1 MKTIEVFKKYN
12 KKFVESHPK
21 ITYPP
26 LFERALKNLYL
37 EFLVK
42 RDDQT
47 DEKVLFSPLYVPISK
62 DIDVELEEFI
72 SNNEKFFDSL
82 KENIIT
88 SLYFYSAIIE
98 ENSYYVCDKNS
109 IIIARFIH
117 KEDERFELK
126 FYSHLEDELISS
138 YNDKIYI
145 GRTFIDLNNF
155 FRKNFGIKDL
165 IISLNEQ
172 NMKIQDRAKKKI
184 RYYEEYKEEYLDEVN
199 YLVNETKNDV
209 LERLELIPES
219 SIKEISENKLSEVVS
234 NLNYIQNLLIEL
246 KDFNLEFENKLRIGN
261 ETKFVKYLTKFNKDL
276 HVDIRYLRKLICLVN
291 SRITKI
297 LY

>member
-12 KKFVESHPK
+12 TKVVESHPK

-37 EFLVK
+37 EFIVK
-42 RDDQT
+42 KDEQT
-47 DEKVLFSPLYVPISK
+47 EEKVLFSPLYVPVSK
-62 DIDVELEEFI
+62 EIDIELAEFI

-82 KENIIT
+82 KEHIIT

-117 KEDERFELK
+117 NEDERFELK
-126 FYSHLEDELISS
+126 FYSHLEEELISS

-145 GRTFIDLNNF
+145 GRTFIDLNDF

-172 NMKIQDRAKKKI
+172 NIKIQDRAKKKI
-184 RYYEEYKEEYLDEVN
+184 RYYDEYKEYLNEVN

-209 LERLELIPES
+209 LDRLELITES
-219 SIKEISENKLSEVVS
+219 TVKEISENKLSETVS
-234 NLNYIQNLLIEL
+234 NLNFIQNLLIEL

-261 ETKFVKYLTKFNKDL
+261 EMNFVKYLTKFNKDL
-276 HVDIRYLRKLICLVN
+276 HVDIRYLRKLICLIN

>member
-12 KKFVESHPK
+12 KKLIESHPK

-37 EFLVK
+37 EFIVK
-42 RDDQT
+42 IDEHT
-47 DEKVLFSPLYVPISK
+47 EEKVLFSPLYVPISK
-62 DIDVELEEFI
+62 DIDMELEEFI

-82 KENIIT
+82 KEYIIT

-117 KEDERFELK
+117 KENERFELK
-126 FYSHLEDELISS
+126 FYSHLEEELINS
-138 YNDKIYI
+138 YDDKIYI

-165 IISLNEQ
+165 IISLSEQ
-172 NMKIQDRAKKKI
+172 NIKIQERAKKKI
-184 RYYEEYKEEYLDEVN
+184 RYYEEYKEQYLDEVN
-199 YLVNETKNDV
+199 YLVNETRNDV
-209 LERLELIPES
+209 FDRLELITES
-219 SIKEISENKLSEVVS
+219 TVKDISENKLSETVS

-261 ETKFVKYLTKFNKDL
+261 EINFVKYLTKFNKDL
-276 HVDIRYLRKLICLVN
+276 HVDIRYLRKLICLIN
-291 SRITKI
+291 SRITRI
-297 LY
+297 LF